1 MSHITQL
8 MVTMVKIWVDTIHT
22 KKKKKKK
29 NCGYYK
35 MILKQI
41 TELLE
46 LVMNF
51 TLTTSI
57 GWVVSGDAGGKKQ
70 YLSALLC

>member
-1 MSHITQL
+1 
-8 MVTMVKIWVDTIHT
+8 
-22 KKKKKKK
+22 
-29 NCGYYK
+29 

-70 YLSALLC
+70 YLSELVGNN